1 MASVETDE
9 TEQCLRELSAARE
22 SYRDAEAAVEKHGEQ
37 TLRELGDALRRADS
51 LLDQYADDAS
61 GTGDFQAFVT
71 FQGEF
76 AELTEGL
83 PEDMPGREAFESAN
97 EIVDQRRL
105 SPEDFE
111 RARAA
116 LDPARD
122 SVGRLEA
129 RRTALD
135 ELDDAR
141 RQVKKRIDAV
151 DEEITE
157 LEHVQSFADVD
168 LSVPT
173 DEVAEQIDSYDDAVT
188 DAFESFRHDAS
199 ARRVLNVVQET
210 RHFPLVEFERPP
222 SELLSYVR
230 DSAVGEESIQTL
242 LKYEDYSVSKLD
254 HYVPDPATFR
264 TRIAVHRTYLDRL
277 SAEPLTV
284 GWPPPEAGA
293 LRRLGDE
300 LVSVTAKFAPESV
313 IAQARQLVVLAQR
326 DDYDRIRTA
335 ARADTE
341 LSASERERLA
351 SGAISTELEELRE
364 DRERL
369 RTALDEDI
377 R

>member
-1 MASVETDE
+1 MASVETGE
-9 TEQCLRELSAARE
+9 TEQCLRELRAARE
-22 SYRDAEAAVEKHGEQ
+22 SYRDAEAAVEAYGEE
-37 TLRELGDALRRADS
+37 TLRDLGDALRRADS
-51 LLDQYADDAS
+51 LLDKYVEDAS

-83 PEDMPGREAFESAN
+83 PEDMPGRDAFEAAN

-105 SPEDFE
+105 SPDDFE

-129 RRTALD
+129 RRTAAD

-151 DEEITE
+151 DEEIAE
-157 LEHVQSFADVD
+157 VEHVQSFADAD
-168 LSVPT
+168 LSAPT
-173 DEVAEQIDSYDDAVT
+173 DEIAEQIDSYDDAVT

-210 RHFPLVEFERPP
+210 RHFPLVDFERPP

-230 DSAVGEESIQTL
+230 ESAVGEEPIPTL
-242 LKYEDYSVSKLD
+242 LKYEDYSVSKLN

-277 SAEPLTV
+277 SADALTV

-293 LRRLGDE
+293 LRQFADE
-300 LVSVTAKFAPESV
+300 LVTVTAKFADEPV
-313 IAQARQLVVLAQR
+313 IAQARKLTVLARR
-326 DDYDRIRTA
+326 DDYEQIRTA
-335 ARADTE
+335 ARADAE
-341 LSASERERLA
+341 LSESERERLA
-351 SGAISTELEELRE
+351 SGAISTELDGLRE